1 MAWHKLESFK
11 SNMKHYYN
19 WLLGLVLLVSIG
31 LAICLGTTTIPLTAL
46 FAGQSQTWHLVLI
59 YRLPRLIV
67 ALFGGAILGSSGLL
81 LQIVLRNR
89 LVDPSI
95 LGMMNGTQFLTVGIL
110 VIMPTLLTQNVL
122 IGSLSGLII
131 MLGWHLLIPK
141 NRPRLQ
147 LVLIGIATAMTFQAL
162 TNLASEGFGVPL
174 PTLGTVTWL
183 QVIQLLMMTLIGGI
197 FLMLAWSQLKY
208 FALPSQQVKL
218 LGINENQLLWFILIT
233 IGLWTGALTSLLGV
247 VFFLGA
253 ILPQIARLMAPHAQ
267 SQGLLVPTMLWGSL
281 LLINADTLAR
291 TILAP
296 KELPT
301 SAVLLAISGPLFAL
315 MLLKGGRHAKA

>member
-1 MAWHKLESFK
+1 
-11 SNMKHYYN
+11 MKHYYN
-19 WLLGLVLLVSIG
+19 WILGLALLISMG
-31 LAICLGTTTIPLTAL
+31 LAICLGTINISVTSVLT
-46 FAGQSQTWHLVLI
+46 GQPQTWHLILI

-67 ALFGGAILGSSGLL
+67 ALIGGAILGGSGLL

-95 LGMMNGTQFLTVGIL
+95 LGMMNGAQFLTVGTL
-110 VIMPTLLTQNVL
+110 VFLPTLLTQNVL

-131 MLGWHLLIPK
+131 MLGWHLFIPK

-174 PTLGTVTWL
+174 PTLGTVTWS
-183 QVIQLLMMTLIGGI
+183 QVMQLLMMAVIGGI
-197 FLMLAWSQLKY
+197 FLLLAWPQLKY

-218 LGINENQLLWFILIT
+218 LGINENQLLWFILIA
-233 IGLWTGALTSLLGV
+233 IGVWTGALTSLLGV

-267 SQGLLVPTMLWGSL
+267 SKALILPTMLWGSL
-281 LLINADTLAR
+281 LLINADTIAR

-315 MLLKGGRHAKA
+315 MLLKGVRHAKA